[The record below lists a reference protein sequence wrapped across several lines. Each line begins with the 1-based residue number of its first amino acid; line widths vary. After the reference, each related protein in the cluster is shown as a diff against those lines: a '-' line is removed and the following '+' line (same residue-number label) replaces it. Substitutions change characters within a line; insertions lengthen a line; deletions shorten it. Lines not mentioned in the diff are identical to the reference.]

1 MPDVF
6 AQLKFLE
13 VVYGDEEIAYK
24 YDDAS
29 YIYAQLIT
37 VMDAL
42 EIESSEVCSEKSV
55 KSL

>member
-1 MPDVF
+1 VPDIF
-6 AQLKFLE
+6 GQLKFLE

-42 EIESSEVCSEKSV
+42 EI
-55 KSL
+55 

>member
-1 MPDVF
+1 MPDIF
-6 AQLKFLE
+6 GQLKFLE

-42 EIESSEVCSEKSV
+42 EI
-55 KSL
+55 